1 MTSAP
6 LLSVRGLSV
15 TLGHPLVHD
24 VSFDVLPGQCVALV
38 GESGSGKTLTAGA
51 VLRLLDDGL
60 TSPYTGEV
68 FFEGKNLLSLPL
80 KNLRGVRGGDIGFV
94 FQEPQS
100 ALNPL
105 QCLGKQMKE
114 SLDLHQTDLSPE
126 MKKSRIMDVLRDVDL
141 HALPHILS
149 RYPHQ
154 LSGGQR
160 QRAVIAMALLNHP
173 RLLIADEPTT
183 ALDVYSQEK
192 ILNLLK
198 TLQEKYTMALLLI
211 SHDLPLVRKMA
222 TVTCVMHQGK
232 IIEMQSTE
240 TLFADPQ
247 QPYTRQL
254 LSVYQDLVPP
264 VVSQDAP
271 AAMAAKDLSVS
282 LPQSGTFWRK
292 RLGPPLVDQVSF
304 TLKKSHTLA
313 VVGESGSGK
322 STLALALLR
331 TLPSQGQIWVKD
343 ARWDTLPPKALRQ
356 QRPRVQIVF
365 QDPFASL
372 NPRKTVGSSLMQ
384 AAAGKT
390 QQDVLGMMERVQ
402 LPPDFFYAWPHQLS
416 GGQRQRVAI
425 ARALMTDPDVL
436 ILDEPTSALDSVTR
450 RHIISLL
457 QHLQTSLG
465 LSYLFI
471 SHDLRVV
478 QSMAHD
484 VLVLKNGKTVE
495 YQPAPA
501 FFTGPQTEY
510 GRLLLRASFY

>member
-15 TLGHPLVHD
+15 TLEKPLVHN
-24 VSFDVLPGQCVALV
+24 VTFDVRSGQCVALV

-60 TSPYTGEV
+60 TSPYTGEILW
-68 FFEGKNLLSLPL
+68 GGQNLLTLPL
-80 KNLRGVRGGDIGFV
+80 KDLRAIRGGEIGFV

-100 ALNPL
+100 ARNPL
-105 QCLGKQMKE
+105 QVLGKQMKE
-114 SLDLHQTDLSPE
+114 SLDLHQTSLSLE
-126 MKKSRIMDVLRDVDL
+126 MKKNRIMDVLHDVDL
-141 HALPHILS
+141 HTLPQILS

-160 QRAVIAMALLNHP
+160 QRAIIAMALLNHP

-192 ILNLLK
+192 ILTLLK
-198 TLQEKYTMALLLI
+198 TLQDKYAMALLLI
-211 SHDLPLVRKMA
+211 SHDLPLVRQMA
-222 TVTCVMHQGK
+222 AVTCVMHQGN
-232 IIEMQSTE
+232 IIETQPTE
-240 TLFADPQ
+240 RLFAAPEAA
-247 QPYTRQL
+247 YTRQL
-254 LSVYQDLVPP
+254 LSVYQDLTPP
-264 VVSQDAP
+264 IVSNAAP
-271 AAMAAKDLSVS
+271 MAMQAKDVSVS
-282 LPQSGTFWRK
+282 LPRSGTFWRK

-304 TLKKSHTLA
+304 TLKTGHTLA

-322 STLALALLR
+322 STLALSLLR

-343 ARWDTLPPKALRQ
+343 QRWDALTPKALRQ

-365 QDPFASL
+365 QDPFSSL
-372 NPRKTVGSSLMQ
+372 NPRKTVGSSLTQ
-384 AAAGKT
+384 AAPHKT
-390 QQDVLGMMERVQ
+390 QQDALIMMDRVQ
-402 LPPDFFYAWPHQLS
+402 LPAAFFDAWPHQLS

-436 ILDEPTSALDSVTR
+436 ILDEPTSALDSLTR
-450 RHIISLL
+450 RHIVSLL

-495 YQPAPA
+495 YQPAEA
-501 FFTGPQTEY
+501 FFKAPQTEY

>member
-15 TLGHPLVHD
+15 TLGQPLVHG

-51 VLRLLDDGL
+51 ILRLLDDGL

-68 FFEGKNLLSLPL
+68 VFGDQNLLTLPL
-80 KNLRGVRGGDIGFV
+80 KRLRGVRGGDIGFV

-105 QCLGKQMKE
+105 QVLGKQMKE
-114 SLDLHQTDLSPE
+114 SLDLHQPNLSPE
-126 MKKSRIMDVLRDVDL
+126 MKKKRIMDVLHDVDL
-141 HALPHILS
+141 HTLPQILS

-173 RLLIADEPTT
+173 QLLIADEPTT

-192 ILNLLK
+192 VLNLLK

-211 SHDLPLVRKMA
+211 SHDLPLVKKMA
-222 TVTCVMHQGK
+222 AVTCVMHQGR
-232 IIEMQSTE
+232 IIETQPTE
-240 TLFADPQ
+240 TLFTDPKAA
-247 QPYTRQL
+247 YTRQL

-264 VVSQDAP
+264 VVSDAAP
-271 AAMAAKDLSVS
+271 VALQAKALSVS
-282 LPQSGTFWRK
+282 LPTTGTFWRK
-292 RLGPPLVDQVSF
+292 RLGPPLVDQVSL
-304 TLKKSHTLA
+304 TVKKGHTLA

-322 STLALALLR
+322 STLALSLLR
-331 TLPSQGQIWVKD
+331 TLPSQGDIWVKD
-343 ARWDTLPPKALRQ
+343 QRWDTLPPKALRQ

-365 QDPFASL
+365 QDPFSSL
-372 NPRKTVGSSLMQ
+372 NPRKTVGSSLTQ
-384 AAAGKT
+384 AAPQKT
-390 QQDVLGMMERVQ
+390 QQDALAMMERVQ
-402 LPPDFFYAWPHQLS
+402 LPPSFFDAWPHQLS

-425 ARALMTDPDVL
+425 ARALMTDPDIV

-457 QHLQTSLG
+457 QHLQTALG

-501 FFTGPQTEY
+501 FFAGPQTEY